1 MKKTCPVCGQKY
13 MTACGQTYTGNE
25 NCCGVCGAE
34 LRRGPEE
41 RSCPFCDAR
50 LKPWDRY
57 CPVCREPITY
67 APAMKVGEW

>member
-1 MKKTCPVCGQKY
+1 MKKTCPICGKKY
-13 MTACGQTYTGNE
+13 FGREVYCGR
-25 NCCGVCGAE
+25 CGVE
-34 LRRGPEE
+34 LRPESEE

-67 APAMKVGEW
+67 APAMKVGV